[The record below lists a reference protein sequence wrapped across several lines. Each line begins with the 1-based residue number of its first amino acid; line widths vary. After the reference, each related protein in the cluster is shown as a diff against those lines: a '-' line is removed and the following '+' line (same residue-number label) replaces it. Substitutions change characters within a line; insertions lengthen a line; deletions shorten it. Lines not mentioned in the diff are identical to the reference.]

1 MSDEYANDVV
11 RKNAIERGTRYDMDP
26 IPQGDKLVLRA
37 CHAALMEVD
46 TWLTVFKKRR
56 EVIQRDI
63 TELTAQ
69 AINEHCD
76 GDIEQ
81 DEIAVALFDWE
92 NDVLDIIT
100 NDNASEIINKMKEN
114 RNGQA

>member
-1 MSDEYANDVV
+1 MSDEQVNDVV
-11 RKNAIERGTRYDMDP
+11 RMNAIKDGTRYDMDP
-26 IPQGDKLVLRA
+26 IPQPEKLVLRA
-37 CHAALMEVD
+37 CHSALREVD
-46 TWLTVFKKRR
+46 PWITVFKKRR
-56 EVIQRDI
+56 DVIQHDI

-69 AINEHCD
+69 AINEHCG

-100 NDNASEIINKMKEN
+100 SDKATSIINEMKEK
-114 RNGQA
+114 RDGTA

>member
-1 MSDEYANDVV
+1 MSDEYMNDVV
-11 RKNAIERGTRYDMDP
+11 RKNAIENGSRYDMDP
-26 IPQGDKLVLRA
+26 IPQAEKLVLRA
-37 CHAALMEVD
+37 CHSALMEVD
-46 TWLTVFKKRR
+46 TWITVFQKRR
-56 EVIQRDI
+56 AIIQADI
-63 TELTAQ
+63 TKLTAQ

-100 NDNASEIINKMKEN
+100 NDRATEIIDNLKER
-114 RNGQA
+114 RNGKA

>member
-11 RKNAIERGTRYDMDP
+11 RMNAIKDGTRYDMEP
-26 IPQGDKLVLRA
+26 IPQPEKLVLRA
-37 CHAALMEVD
+37 CHSALMEID
-46 TWLTVFKKRR
+46 TWITVFKKRR
-56 EVIQRDI
+56 DVIQRDI

-100 NDNASEIINKMKEN
+100 NDKASEMIQKMKEN
-114 RNGQA
+114 RNGTA

>member
-11 RKNAIERGTRYDMDP
+11 RMNAIKDGTRYDMEP
-26 IPQGDKLVLRA
+26 IPQPEKLVLRA
-37 CHAALMEVD
+37 CHAALMEID
-46 TWLTVFKKRR
+46 TWITVFQKRR
-56 EVIQRDI
+56 NVIMRDI

-100 NDNASEIINKMKEN
+100 NDKASEMIQKMKEN
-114 RNGQA
+114 RNGTA

>member
-11 RKNAIERGTRYDMDP
+11 RMNAIKDGTRFDMEP
-26 IPQGDKLVLRA
+26 IPQTEKLVLRA
-37 CHAALMEVD
+37 CHSALMEID
-46 TWLTVFKKRR
+46 TWITVFKKRR
-56 EVIQRDI
+56 DVIQRDI

-69 AINEHCD
+69 AINEHCG

-81 DEIAVALFDWE
+81 EDIAVALFDWE

-100 NDNASEIINKMKEN
+100 SDKASEIINDMKEK
-114 RNGQA
+114 RDGTA

>member
-11 RKNAIERGTRYDMDP
+11 RMNAIKDGTRFDMEP
-26 IPQGDKLVLRA
+26 IPQTEKMVLRA
-37 CHAALMEVD
+37 CHSALMEID
-46 TWLTVFKKRR
+46 TWITVFKKRR
-56 EVIQRDI
+56 DVIQRDI

-69 AINEHCD
+69 AINEHCG

-81 DEIAVALFDWE
+81 EEIAVALFDWE

-100 NDNASEIINKMKEN
+100 SDKASEIINDMKEK
-114 RNGQA
+114 RNGTA

>member
-11 RKNAIERGTRYDMDP
+11 RMNAIKDGTRFDMEP
-26 IPQGDKLVLRA
+26 IPQTEKLVLRA
-37 CHAALMEVD
+37 CHSALMEID
-46 TWLTVFKKRR
+46 TWITVFKKRR
-56 EVIQRDI
+56 DVIQRDI

-69 AINEHCD
+69 AINEHCG

-81 DEIAVALFDWE
+81 EEIAVALFDWE

-100 NDNASEIINKMKEN
+100 NDNASELIQKMKEK
-114 RNGQA
+114 RNG

>member
-11 RKNAIERGTRYDMDP
+11 RMNAIKDGTRFDMEP
-26 IPQGDKLVLRA
+26 IPQTEKLVLRA
-37 CHAALMEVD
+37 CHSALMEID
-46 TWLTVFKKRR
+46 TWITVFKKRR
-56 EVIQRDI
+56 DVIQRDI

-69 AINEHCD
+69 AINEHCG

-81 DEIAVALFDWE
+81 EEIAVALFDWE

-100 NDNASEIINKMKEN
+100 SDKASEIINDMKEK
-114 RNGQA
+114 RNGTA